1 MKMLRITGCSDSSF
15 WYAGKVGD
23 VVQLIG
29 LDRDEWITREPAG
42 FVNIVKHCDAEVVNV
57 VAAEPE
63 TMPQAFHARARSND
77 LRQMQDVDNYRQLL
91 EFEVISP
98 SAPSEHT
105 VESLVMSVRN
115 YIAQWLSKNASESRI
130 CSSDSR
136 IR

>member
-1 MKMLRITGCSDSSF
+1 MKMLRITGCSNSSF
-15 WYAGKVGD
+15 WYAEKVGD

-63 TMPQAFHARARSND
+63 VAPLAEIRLDRNQKLTGF
-77 LRQMQDVDNYRQLL
+77 DNYRQVL

-98 SAPSEHT
+98 SAPSEHAAD
-105 VESLVMSVRN
+105 SLKASVRS
-115 YIAQWLSKNASESRI
+115 YIAQWLARNA
-130 CSSDSR
+130 SDSR